1 MGLLGSLGLP
11 PIVGPTVSP
20 SQTAPVH
27 NKQAPPQVPEAPLLK
42 STITL
47 VNASPRELTFVK
59 SALDFP
65 TAKFEPLVPVSIPA
79 NGGKVLFRVV
89 EPTIGPKKTAGM
101 AWFSYPGKKGKVDV
115 IFAWSGKK
123 AEVKVIGDG
132 TFTRQTRAVEDLDR
146 GNEYRML
153 FKEGKADAG
162 EMLPPMEDPDAP
174 PEQPVADGKPNPPA
188 KVTIVNE
195 SGFGMTLGSSELK
208 QQATFKS
215 QPPKTVDGGRTGH
228 FEVQSGTPDW
238 PATAGKVTYTFTA
251 DDPADP
257 NAPGVVQTANF
268 EWEGNNWTG
277 GLNPGAEDFKVV
289 VDGGT
294 DNYRFTLVGPKLEF
308 APPAEAKEPTLR
320 KGDKSGDAW
329 VEYLQTALNYHINAG
344 LEVDGDF
351 GGRTLKAVKA
361 FQRKY
366 KKEGVLEDGIVG
378 DQTWSYLREGAPAKP
393 KTDGRKPHS
402 YVEKGAEA
410 RWFKEKD
417 WVIYDYGGDALLMM
431 ALSLGD
437 VALVENRKVRFRVV
451 NPAGVQKVLDRPVG
465 PAITETKDQRV
476 HMVAIQQFSTLFDE
490 AHTGNA
496 EGGDYQVTAY
506 LPADLGGDTYTGV
519 LNIMGD
525 GAEPPR
531 SS

>member
-1 MGLLGSLGLP
+1 
-11 PIVGPTVSP
+11 
-20 SQTAPVH
+20 
-27 NKQAPPQVPEAPLLK
+27 
-42 STITL
+42 
-47 VNASPRELTFVK
+47 
-59 SALDFP
+59 
-65 TAKFEPLVPVSIPA
+65 
-79 NGGKVLFRVV
+79 
-89 EPTIGPKKTAGM
+89 
-101 AWFSYPGKKGKVDV
+101 
-115 IFAWSGKK
+115 
-123 AEVKVIGDG
+123 
-132 TFTRQTRAVEDLDR
+132 
-146 GNEYRML
+146 
-153 FKEGKADAG
+153 
-162 EMLPPMEDPDAP
+162 
-174 PEQPVADGKPNPPA
+174 
-188 KVTIVNE
+188 
-195 SGFGMTLGSSELK
+195 
-208 QQATFKS
+208 
-215 QPPKTVDGGRTGH
+215 
-228 FEVQSGTPDW
+228 
-238 PATAGKVTYTFTA
+238 
-251 DDPADP
+251 
-257 NAPGVVQTANF
+257 
-268 EWEGNNWTG
+268 
-277 GLNPGAEDFKVV
+277 V

-366 KKEGVLEDGIVG
+366 KKQGVLEDGIVG

-437 VALVENRKVRFRVV
+437 VALVENRKVRIRVV

-496 EGGDYQVTAY
+496 DGGDYQVTAY